1 MVTRITFPSLFAV
14 LLMSVPINAA
24 TGTTT
29 SFDEFKLKQ
38 KAQYAQFKTD
48 YLAKYEAFKAQLID
62 KWGVPEVSSKD
73 TFVSYSADGNAK
85 LVVDFEKDIIE
96 ISIINDEIKA
106 LNEQEIKAL
115 LTQSL
120 NRSPNQLAELE
131 FSLEA
136 PKIEADKLVEDSTLS
151 KIGIENLEQLHT
163 IASTAQEIMPSQYQ
177 VNVIE
182 RTNKRIDNQLDEIA
196 NLESQKP
203 LSDEQKQVKT
213 SIIEDKKQLSIQRE
227 KLLIANTKTYQ
238 INRNR
243 SRIERSAPF
252 LTDIQENASEHGID
266 VNLVLAVTET
276 ESHFNPLAKSSIP
289 AFGLMQIVP
298 ATAGADV
305 NKFTLKKKGLPD
317 AKTLYESE
325 QNLFYGAAY
334 LNLLTQ
340 RFLNGIENP
349 TSRLY
354 CTIAAYNTGIGNVSK
369 AFNGGVNNR
378 VKAIEQINRLSH
390 QEVFD
395 TLQKRT
401 PTETQRYLQ
410 KVLASKDYFASNN
423 RL

>member
-1 MVTRITFPSLFAV
+1 MVTKIISTPILAAFI
-14 LLMSVPINAA
+14 MSVSVNAESV
-24 TGTTT
+24 TKT

-48 YLAKYEAFKAQLID
+48 YLAKYDAFKAQLIE

-73 TFVSYSADGNAK
+73 TFVHYSADGNAK
-85 LVVDFEKDIIE
+85 LVVDFEKDAIE

-120 NRSPNQLAELE
+120 NRSPSQLAELE
-131 FSLEA
+131 FSLET
-136 PKIEADKLVEDSTLS
+136 PKIQTESLVEDSTLS
-151 KIGIENLEQLHT
+151 KIGIESIVQLQT
-163 IASTAQEIMPSQYQ
+163 IASTAQEIAPSQYQ
-177 VNVIE
+177 ANVIE
-182 RTNKRIDNQLDEIA
+182 RTNKRIDNQLEELA
-196 NLESQKP
+196 NLASQKP
-203 LSDEQKQVKT
+203 LSDEQKQLKE
-213 SIIEDKKQLSIQRE
+213 SIVEDKKQLSMQRE
-227 KLLIANTKTYQ
+227 KLLTTNTKTYQ

-243 SRIERSAPF
+243 SRLERSAPF
-252 LTDIQENASEHGID
+252 WADIQKNASEHGIE

-305 NKFTLKKKGLPD
+305 NKFTLKKNGFPD
-317 AKTLYESE
+317 AQTLYESE

-340 RFLNGIENP
+340 RFLSGIENP

-378 VKAIEQINRLSH
+378 VKAIEQINRLAP
-390 QEVFD
+390 QEVFE

-410 KVLASKDYFASNN
+410 KVLASKDYFASND